1 MNMNSMWQGTKQV
14 LMFVLGGLIVLFAF
28 VNLEAV
34 NVNLLFTQVELS
46 LSLLVLISAVTGA
59 SIGWMGAALRGR
71 KKRKALAASAA
82 PELEASREDEEWLAD
97 VLEEEAAPR
106 TD

>member
-1 MNMNSMWQGTKQV
+1 MDMKSMWQGTKQA
-14 LMFVLGGLIVLFAF
+14 LMFALGGLIVLFAF

-34 NVNLLFTQVELS
+34 VVNLLFTQVELS
-46 LSLLVLISAVTGA
+46 LSLLVLISAATGA

-71 KKRKALAASAA
+71 KKRRALAAGGT
-82 PELEASREDEEWLAD
+82 PELEASPEDEEWLAD
-97 VLEEEAAPR
+97 ALEEEAGPR